1 MSASSRVK
9 ETPSVL
15 WENPATIRSTPET
28 EQSIPIVGAEIEEA
42 GTTRLCVILRISPPI
57 SKSVAVVRSVTE
69 AHTAVEPKPV
79 TDEYKSFIIP
89 LRSERK

>member
-1 MSASSRVK
+1 V
-9 ETPSVL
+9 
-15 WENPATIRSTPET
+15 PET

-79 TDEYKSFIIP
+79 TEEYRSFIIP